1 MADAPLAVA
10 AAHIMGIVG
19 RQIISVGRRQVC
31 ILFLIYCHI
40 EIRAAGPAFLHAAG
54 EEVLLELVRIV
65 SKGLLKVRIVIRVVD
80 GIKDHVKILR
90 RLRSRLLWR
99 SRWSSLLY
107 IRYIGADAVFVQM
120 GRMAAA
126 VIVVAAQSALI
137 FIVPVAAVPVCAAA
151 VGLGHKNTKIS
162 RNCLG
167 NPGADHQGR

>member
-1 MADAPLAVA
+1 MSNVYVHFSL
-10 AAHIMGIVG
+10 
-19 RQIISVGRRQVC
+19 ISFSARYSVVNFQLESHSLRFR
-31 ILFLIYCHI
+31 
-40 EIRAAGPAFLHAAG
+40 
-54 EEVLLELVRIV
+54 EV
-65 SKGLLKVRIVIRVVD
+65 
-80 GIKDHVKILR
+80 
-90 RLRSRLLWR
+90 
-99 SRWSSLLY
+99 